1 MPAAAS
7 YAAGEVMRDGR
18 PIRIRAI
25 RPDDKQR
32 LLEHFAHLSPRS
44 VYYRFFGLKRSL
56 DDQDLRRFT
65 ELDFVNHVGLVATV
79 AGRDEQFIG
88 VGRYVR
94 WDAPDRAE
102 VAFAVLDDYQGQG
115 VGTLLLKHL
124 ARIARTGGIT
134 EFVAY
139 VMGSNTQMLEV
150 FANSGFRVRDSYES
164 GTMRVSLEI
173 GPSDRTS

>member
-1 MPAAAS
+1 M
-7 YAAGEVMRDGR
+7 
-18 PIRIRAI
+18 
-25 RPDDKQR
+25 
-32 LLEHFAHLSPRS
+32 
-44 VYYRFFGLKRSL
+44 
-56 DDQDLRRFT
+56 
-65 ELDFVNHVGLVATV
+65 
-79 AGRDEQFIG
+79 
-88 VGRYVR
+88 
-94 WDAPDRAE
+94 
-102 VAFAVLDDYQGQG
+102 LDDYQGQG